1 MKRERI
7 LSAAA
12 ALIGVA
18 GLCTGV
24 HAQDSI
30 GTGFGTFG
38 AVLGD
43 ALQTHDVATQ
53 KTAYVVNLS
62 PITSSWGNVFGV
74 APIVKASQ
82 MSGGGPDTFFSGAIS
97 GNGISSTMLTG
108 VAPVSSSYATWQGVG
123 PGINPARNSAPQTT
137 SAPAGGLNQLAAV
150 FSEFG
155 GTENSNIIGALI
167 NWAPNQSNRLFV
179 TRVVGAQANDAA
191 NTPAFSTF
199 GVGAIDAN
207 GNAHFRAD
215 SFGVTG
221 ATNRL
226 TGGQWI
232 YRVNMAARVATLNV
246 LDVTAVP
253 LYRLWAD
260 NSATTPFPSSPNL
273 NNGNAADDYDGD
285 PTGIH
290 DEGATNAVWQP
301 PVRADQNTAPGG
313 TTVQGNFNHS
323 VPNIIPSQ
331 LAGRPV
337 YIGPNFND
345 EYVYEN
351 VVGALPAT
359 SSAHRT
365 PWPSHRGAVAFTP
378 KTFFSG
384 TIGTAA
390 VLARQTTGGAGD
402 VTARS
407 IVYWG
412 TNTSGAIAGGQGS
425 VNLPSSITDNLDVDP
440 VVGGQFQLN
449 RPVGPGQDY
458 DGVDNGVLFP
468 NFYFDHYHGQTAFR
482 GPVSQMAIGTDRD
495 GNALAAGTLY
505 YGNAVV
511 NTNPGNAIAVA
522 RFDPNNPSAAQWTLA
537 AWNNYQGINGKPIYD
552 GAGAQIGEL
561 ASFEDGQANNLRN
574 LSRNANSSGPS
585 MSSPAFDSAGN
596 IYFTSVVQIQRGSQL
611 DDDLDPPAPIVGGL
625 PNPERDLW
633 EVGLIKG
640 VYDAATFSYKLEL
653 LLRSGQVVSGADTGV
668 QYMIDQI
675 RIVGASSVDSSV
687 FASGNVTAYPYNN
700 VALASNIAN
709 SDPRHLGGLVVSV
722 DLVYDNDGLDT
733 TTELDDRNMNGF
745 PDDYPLEVGGAG
757 PFEDGSTA
765 QGGTNQLFLGSTDQ
779 SYNVLLFVAPF
790 QSAPPCNCV
799 RGQGDANGDCQVN
812 GADLSVL
819 LSQFG
824 TAVPVS
830 TGADFNADGQV
841 NGADLSVLLS
851 NFGCQ

>member
-7 LSAAA
+7 LTAAA
-12 ALIGVA
+12 ALFGVA

-74 APIVKASQ
+74 APIVKSSQ
-82 MSGGGPDTFFSGAIS
+82 LSGGAPDTFFSGAIS
-97 GNGISSTMLTG
+97 GNGMSSTMLTG
-108 VAPVSSSYATWQGVG
+108 VAPISSSYATWQGVG
-123 PGINPARNSAPQTT
+123 PGVNPARNSAPQTVQ
-137 SAPAGGLNQLAAV
+137 APGSGLNQLAAI

-155 GTENSNIIGALI
+155 GTQNSNIIGALI
-167 NWAPNQSNRLFV
+167 NWSPNDSNRLFV

-191 NTPAFSTF
+191 NDLAFSTF
-199 GVGAIDAN
+199 GVGSIDAN
-207 GNAHFRAD
+207 GNAYFRAD
-215 SFGVTG
+215 DNGTTG
-221 ATNRL
+221 AADRRI
-226 TGGQWI
+226 GEFWI
-232 YRVNMAARVATLNV
+232 YRISLATRIATLNV
-246 LDVTAVP
+246 IDITTVP
-253 LYRLWAD
+253 LYRIWAD
-260 NSATTPFPSSPNL
+260 QPGNTPFPTSPNL
-273 NNGNAADDYDGD
+273 GNANPADDYDGD
-285 PTGIH
+285 PQNHH
-290 DEGATNAVWQP
+290 DEGATTAVVQAP
-301 PVRADQNTAPGG
+301 NRVGQVRPSGNTNHAPA
-313 TTVQGNFNHS
+313 S
-323 VPNIIPSQ
+323 NIPAH

-337 YIGPNFND
+337 YIGPNFSD

-351 VVGALPAT
+351 VPGAPPAT
-359 SSAHRT
+359 TSAHRV

-384 TIGTAA
+384 TVGTAA

-412 TNTSGAIAGGQGS
+412 LNASGAIAGGQGS
-425 VNLPSSITDNLDVDP
+425 VNLPASISDNLDVDP
-440 VVGGQFQLN
+440 VIGGQFQLN
-449 RPVGPGQDY
+449 RAVGPGDDY
-458 DGVDNGVLFP
+458 DGVDNGILFP
-468 NFYFDHYHGQTAFR
+468 SFYFDHYHGATGFR

-495 GNALAAGTLY
+495 GNALAAGTVY
-505 YGNAVV
+505 YGATVQ

-574 LSRNANSSGPS
+574 LSRNANSTGPS

-596 IYFTSVVQIQRGSQL
+596 IYFTSVVQIQRGANL
-611 DDDLDPPAPIVGGL
+611 DNDLSPPDAIVGGL
-625 PNPERDLW
+625 PNAERDLW
-633 EVGLIKG
+633 EVGLVKG
-640 VYDAATFSYKLEL
+640 VYDATTFSYKLEL
-653 LLRSGQVVSGADTGV
+653 LLRSGQVVTGADTGV

-675 RIVGASSVDSSV
+675 RIVAASSVDSSV
-687 FASGNVTAYPYNN
+687 FSSGNVTAYPYNN

-733 TTELDDRNMNGF
+733 TTELDDRNLNGF

-824 TAVPVS
+824 TAVPPN
-830 TGADFNADGQV
+830 TGADFNNSGNVD
-841 NGADLSVLLS
+841 GADLSVLLS